1 MAGSSDVVE
10 GSVIDDVV
18 TEIYLDQA
26 GKVLEDRDEVLG
38 VHVMGSCQGERL
50 EGGTSLLQECDGVV
64 DCPWLDDNVPH
75 LRLDESVE
83 EVVRAPPLT
92 DDGVHVLQQTGGPGG
107 QR

>member
-1 MAGSSDVVE
+1 MKDLQTMAGSSDVVE

-50 EGGTSLLQECDGVV
+50 E
-64 DCPWLDDNVPH
+64 
-75 LRLDESVE
+75 
-83 EVVRAPPLT
+83 
-92 DDGVHVLQQTGGPGG
+92 
-107 QR
+107 